1 LSAVQVDAAR
11 VKALRER
18 TNAGVMECK
27 RALEQCAGDLDKATE
42 ILRQQGLATAEK
54 KQGREVRYGLVEAY
68 IHAGGRIGVL
78 VEVNCETDFVAR
90 TDQFKTL
97 AHDIALQVAA
107 AGPRYIAP
115 EDKPADEDSSPAEVC
130 LLAQPFIKDPGQT
143 IQQVIVNTIAQVGEN
158 IRVKRFAR
166 FELGN

>member
-1 LSAVQVDAAR
+1 

-27 RALEQCAGDLDKATE
+27 RALEECGGDLEKAAE
-42 ILRQQGLATAEK
+42 VLCLHGLAKAEK
-54 KQGREVRYGLVEAY
+54 KQGRDVRYGLVEAY

-97 AHDIALQVAA
+97 AHDIALQIAA
-107 AGPRYIAP
+107 TGPKYLAP
-115 EDKPADEDSSPAEVC
+115 EDKPSDDESDPVEVC
-130 LLAQPFIKDPGQT
+130 LLAQPFIKDPGQN
-143 IQQVIVNTIAQVGEN
+143 IQQIVVNTIAQVGEN